1 MKKGIILALIC
12 LFGMFAFE
20 VQAAGKIVL
29 KISSLNA
36 SSHPFSR
43 ALIEKFKPMVEESS
57 KGRIDVQI
65 FPDGQ
70 LGNERETIEQVQT
83 GLVEMSYFSPVLGTI
98 DPAVNVTDLPY
109 LFKDEAH
116 VDKAL
121 DSPILFEL
129 LKDLPAKGF
138 VPLGFMENGF
148 RVTSNSKRPIN
159 TVEDFKGL
167 KIRTPEA
174 PLSLAIFKAFGANVT
189 PMTFGELF
197 SALQQGVVD
206 GQENAYNTLTSSRFF
221 EVQKYVTETNHM
233 YGCVTI
239 VANAK
244 FWNSLDKEMQDVVAA
259 AAKATSR
266 YQRDIFRQETADS
279 KKMVLDAGLQ
289 IATPDLASFEKAV
302 QPVWEDFF
310 KTYPQ
315 FKPVVEQIQQL
326 R

>member
-1 MKKGIILALIC
+1 MKKGITLALFC
-12 LFGMFAFE
+12 LLGIFALE
-20 VQAAGKIVL
+20 AQAAEKFVL
-29 KISSLNA
+29 KVSSLNA

-43 ALIEKFKPMVEESS
+43 ALTEKFKPMVEESS
-57 KGRIDVQI
+57 KGRIEVQV

-70 LGNERETIEQVQT
+70 LGNEREMIEQVQA

-116 VDKAL
+116 VDRVL

-129 LKDLPAKGF
+129 LSGLPAKGF
-138 VPLGFMENGF
+138 IPLGFMENGF

-174 PLSLAIFKAFGANVT
+174 PLSLAIFNAFGANVT

-206 GQENAYNTLTSSRFF
+206 GQENAYNTLTTSRFF

-233 YGCVTI
+233 YGCVTLTL
-239 VANAK
+239 NAK
-244 FWNSLDKEMQDVVAA
+244 FWNSLDKELQDVVAA

-266 YQRDIFRQETADS
+266 YQRDMFRQETAGS
-279 KKMVLDAGLQ
+279 KKTIMDAGLQ
-289 IATPDLASFEKAV
+289 VATPDLASFEKAV

-315 FKPVVEQIQQL
+315 FKSAVEQIQKL